1 MGDTAMNGLFVLV
14 PVMLMGVAVTGIISS
29 VILKLQRMKLEEAKL
44 RAGDGEET
52 AALAHQVAVLQG
64 EMAELQ
70 ERVEFAERMLAQ
82 ARERPALPPAPQ
94 P

>member
-1 MGDTAMNGLFVLV
+1 MNGLFVLV

-44 RAGDGEET
+44 RSGDGEET

-82 ARERPALPPAPQ
+82 ARERPELPPEPRA
-94 P
+94 

>member
-1 MGDTAMNGLFVLV
+1 MNGLFVLV

-44 RAGDGEET
+44 RSGDGEET

-82 ARERPALPPAPQ
+82 ARERPALPPEPRA
-94 P
+94 

>member
-1 MGDTAMNGLFVLV
+1 MNGLFVLV
-14 PVMLMGVAVTGIISS
+14 PVMFMGVAVTGIISS
-29 VILKLQRMKLEEAKL
+29 VILKMQRMKLEEAKL

-52 AALAHQVAVLQG
+52 AARAHQVAVLQG

-82 ARERPALPPAPQ
+82 ARERPALPPEPRG
-94 P
+94 

>member
-1 MGDTAMNGLFVLV
+1 MNGLFVLV
-14 PVMLMGVAVTGIISS
+14 PVMLMGIAVTGIISS
-29 VILKLQRMKLEEAKL
+29 VILKMQRMKLEEAKL
-44 RAGDGEET
+44 RAGDGEDT

-82 ARERPALPPAPQ
+82 VRERPALPPETGS
-94 P
+94 

>member
-1 MGDTAMNGLFVLV
+1 MNGLFVLV
-14 PVMLMGVAVTGIISS
+14 PVMLMGIAVTGIISS
-29 VILKLQRMKLEEAKL
+29 VILKMQRMKLEEAKL
-44 RAGDGEET
+44 RAGDGEDT

-82 ARERPALPPAPQ
+82 VRERPALPPEAGS
-94 P
+94 

>member
-1 MGDTAMNGLFVLV
+1 MNGLFVLV
-14 PVMLMGVAVTGIISS
+14 PVMLMGGAVTGIISS

-44 RAGDGEET
+44 RSGDGEET

-82 ARERPALPPAPQ
+82 ARERPALPPEPRA
-94 P
+94 

>member
-1 MGDTAMNGLFVLV
+1 MNGLFVLV

-29 VILKLQRMKLEEAKL
+29 VILKLQRMKLEAAKL
-44 RAGDGEET
+44 RSGDGEET

-82 ARERPALPPAPQ
+82 ARERPALPPEPRA
-94 P
+94 